1 MKKWCLVLHLWGL
14 LIVHVS
20 KNSSQKHWRYFWWTI
35 DIWRT
40 SFQNDFKQ
48 KKKNRNIGL
57 LHNLKDLLIR
67 PYFDYG
73 DFRYE
78 QTLSFS
84 FDQKP
89 AITSLLFQSNSQENF
104 VKLSPTRIRFYYSKF
119 GIVSSK
125 ALFFRLRLFHAKA

>member
-1 MKKWCLVLHLWGL
+1 MCMYLKIL
-14 LIVHVS
+14 L
-20 KNSSQKHWRYFWWTI
+20 KNTDVIFDEQLIFDEHHFRMILS
-35 DIWRT
+35 
-40 SFQNDFKQ
+40 

>member
-1 MKKWCLVLHLWGL
+1 MCMYLKIL
-14 LIVHVS
+14 L
-20 KNSSQKHWRYFWWTI
+20 KNTDVIFDEQLIFEEHHFRMILS
-35 DIWRT
+35 
-40 SFQNDFKQ
+40 

>member
-1 MKKWCLVLHLWGL
+1 MYLKIL
-14 LIVHVS
+14 L
-20 KNSSQKHWRYFWWTI
+20 KNTDVIFDEQLIFEEHHFRMILS
-35 DIWRT
+35 
-40 SFQNDFKQ
+40 

-57 LHNLKDLLIR
+57 LHNLRDLLIR
-67 PYFDYG
+67 PCFDYG

-78 QTLSFS
+78 QTFSFS
-84 FDQKP
+84 FHQKP